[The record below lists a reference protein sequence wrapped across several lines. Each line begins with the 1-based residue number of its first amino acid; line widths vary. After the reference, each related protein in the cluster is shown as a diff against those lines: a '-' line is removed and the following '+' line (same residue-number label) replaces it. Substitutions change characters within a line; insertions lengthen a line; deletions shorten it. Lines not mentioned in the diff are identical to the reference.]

1 MAGSRGETE
10 VEGRKRRRIQ
20 RTFVAESDF
29 SSPRGSGGDIWTGV
43 SCPEQRSLPQSLGL
57 AESGSLE
64 TCGQKP
70 GDLKNACDSDTLVF
84 S

>member
-43 SCPEQRSLPQSLGL
+43 SCPEQRSLPSEPG
-57 AESGSLE
+57 ASRVWESGNMRPEAWGLE
-64 TCGQKP
+64 ECM
-70 GDLKNACDSDTLVF
+70 
-84 S
+84 